1 MFEVLHLDINSLKP
15 GLLQLTSQL
24 KKRGAKRVD
33 HLKSKMAL
41 ETKFLG
47 PISLLDTLALSLH
60 LVSFIL
66 PASLSS

>member
-1 MFEVLHLDINSLKP
+1 MFAVLHLDINSLKP

-24 KKRGAKRVD
+24 KKRGAKWVD

-47 PISLLDTLALSLH
+47 PISLLDTLALS
-60 LVSFIL
+60 
-66 PASLSS
+66 